1 MDALAGASSCRQP
14 ARVARA
20 VASAEY
26 WPLVR
31 YPHSLTLSLLD
42 NSSSTRIA
50 WMIVFTPSSIG
61 EVGDTAKNSYLFD
74 PGPGGRPLAAL
85 AKTAWFT
92 RQRVW
97 VKMGN
102 GSGRIGIVV
111 ICGSVSLNNFLI
123 FVCHSRVRIPL
134 SPPLES
140 VI

>member
-1 MDALAGASSCRQP
+1 MDARAGASSCRQP

-61 EVGDTAKNSYLFD
+61 EVGDTAKNSYCFD
-74 PGPGGRPLAAL
+74 PGRAVDRRGVGQDGMVHAATGL
-85 AKTAWFT
+85 GK
-92 RQRVW
+92 
-97 VKMGN
+97 N
-102 GSGRIGIVV
+102 G
-111 ICGSVSLNNFLI
+111 
-123 FVCHSRVRIPL
+123 
-134 SPPLES
+134 
-140 VI
+140 